1 MPSLSLTARGWNI
14 EMSMD
19 KCKEKQLEKMDK
31 AEIHMISKNLPVFD
45 IDFVGVDKRF
55 LNSFIYIVFQN
66 TKIMKV
72 DMNFN
77 QHWIVNIEVERKELP
92 INCIAFAPQNEILF
106 VISSLF
112 VRISIK
118 NGSVIGG
125 FEVTSL
131 KHRIRS
137 VAKSTNQFLNEIVV
151 YYEEGE
157 IWNIDILNKRSF
169 WYGFQKF
176 NLMHMF
182 YSVSPFTTNNANN
195 KKLLGIQ
202 TDSLLG
208 IINIENIANS
218 AIYGF
223 HLCYGSSP
231 YIPDWV
237 YGDVEANDED
247 YSSLVFYLTNLFK
260 KYSLFFNIYITY
272 CIE

>member
-1 MPSLSLTARGWNI
+1 
-14 EMSMD
+14 
-19 KCKEKQLEKMDK
+19 MDK
-31 AEIHMISKNLPVFD
+31 AEIHMLSKDQPVFD

-55 LNSFIYIVFQN
+55 PNSFIYIVFQN

-77 QHWIVNIEVERKELP
+77 QRWIVSLEVERKELP

-106 VISSLF
+106 AISSLF

-125 FEVTSL
+125 FEVSDL
-131 KHRIRS
+131 KHKIKS
-137 VAKSTNQFLNEIVV
+137 VAKSNNQFLNEIVV

-157 IWNIDILNKRSF
+157 IWNINIFNKKSV
-169 WYGFQKF
+169 WYSFQKF
-176 NLMHMF
+176 NFMYMS

-208 IINIENIANS
+208 IINIENITNS

-223 HLCYGSSP
+223 QLCYGSSP

-237 YGDVEANDED
+237 YGDVEANDEY
-247 YSSLVFYLTNLFK
+247 YSSFVFYLTNFKILF
-260 KYSLFFNIYITY
+260 LII
-272 CIE
+272 